1 MSASS
6 SLNVNVLWPK
16 PSPLPSLRSPTL
28 PPFIHPSFIT
38 PQPSLHPHLSVFF
51 TFGIAHFGGQIG
63 LLTFFPP
70 HILTQRSEGNGS
82 AFLGYQ

>member
-51 TFGIAHFGGQIG
+51 FTFGIAHFGGQIG
-63 LLTFFPP
+63 LLKWKLFSPTYTNTD
-70 HILTQRSEGNGS
+70 LKRMEVLS
-82 AFLGYQ
+82 